1 MGEQIVRDKDG
12 KDGEGMDGAV
22 VKLGLRRSE
31 F

>member
-22 VKLGLRRSE
+22 KLGLRRSE